1 MAFALL
7 AAAVVF
13 IHGAFVAFAVLGGLL
28 VLWRRRW
35 AWLHLP
41 ALLWAAYIEL
51 TGGICPLTPLENRLR
66 VLAGEA
72 GYQGDFIGQYL
83 LPLLYPA
90 DLTRNVQLLMGILL
104 LAFNGLIYA
113 LAGRRARRAR
123 RHPAG
128 ADAPR

>member
-1 MAFALL
+1 MAFSLL
-7 AAAVVF
+7 AAAVVL
-13 IHGAFVAFAVLGGLL
+13 IHGAFVLFAVLGGLL

-72 GYQGDFIGQYL
+72 GYPGDFIGQYL
-83 LPLLYPA
+83 LPLLYQRYGVDRA
-90 DLTRNVQLLMGILL
+90 V
-104 LAFNGLIYA
+104 AFHGDSHA
-113 LAGRRARRAR
+113 
-123 RHPAG
+123 
-128 ADAPR
+128 